1 MKFTVKDLVN
11 ASLFSVLIVVFYWC
25 AGMLGFIPV
34 TMPAIPFICG
44 FVAGPAFMLYSTKI
58 DKFGMMLI
66 LGIIVSLVFGLT
78 GHGVYVIPGTVLLA
92 LIGEWILKMG
102 GYKSINHARWAY
114 TVFVL
119 FAAFN
124 LLPMFIAREAYV
136 KHLLAGGYPQD
147 FIDKMFAV
155 LPQWSLLPITLFGAL
170 GGYLGA
176 TFGISI
182 LKKHFEKANMA

>member
-66 LGIIVSLVFGLT
+66 L
-78 GHGVYVIPGTVLLA
+78 
-92 LIGEWILKMG
+92 
-102 GYKSINHARWAY
+102 
-114 TVFVL
+114 
-119 FAAFN
+119 
-124 LLPMFIAREAYV
+124 
-136 KHLLAGGYPQD
+136 
-147 FIDKMFAV
+147 
-155 LPQWSLLPITLFGAL
+155 
-170 GGYLGA
+170 
-176 TFGISI
+176 
-182 LKKHFEKANMA
+182 

>member
-44 FVAGPAFMLYSTKI
+44 FVAGPVFMLYSTKI

-66 LGIIVSLVFGLT
+66 LGIIVSLVFALT

-92 LIGEWILKMG
+92 FAGEWILKMG

-119 FAAFN
+119 FSAFN
-124 LLPMFIAREAYV
+124 LLPMFIARETYAKRLV
-136 KHLLAGGYPQD
+136 AGGYSQD
-147 FIDKMFAV
+147 FIDSMFAV
-155 LPQWSLLPITLFGAL
+155 LPQ
-170 GGYLGA
+170 
-176 TFGISI
+176 
-182 LKKHFEKANMA
+182 

>member
-44 FVAGPAFMLYSTKI
+44 FVAGPVFMLYSTKI

-66 LGIIVSLVFGLT
+66 LGIIVSLVFALT

-92 LIGEWILKMG
+92 FAGEWILKMG

-119 FAAFN
+119 FSAFN
-124 LLPMFIAREAYV
+124 LLPMFIAIEAYA
-136 KHLLAGGYPQD
+136 KRLLAGVYSHD
-147 FIDKMFAV
+147 FIDSMFAV
-155 LPQWSLLPITLFGAL
+155 LPHWSLLPVILFGAL

>member
-44 FVAGPAFMLYSTKI
+44 FVAGPVFMLYSTKI

-66 LGIIVSLVFGLT
+66 LGIIVSLVFALT
-78 GHGVYVIPGTVLLA
+78 GLGVYVIPGTVLLA
-92 LIGEWILKMG
+92 FAGEWILKMG

-119 FAAFN
+119 FSAFN
-124 LLPMFIAREAYV
+124 LLPMFIAREAYA
-136 KHLLAGGYPQD
+136 KRLKPPPKTHQ
-147 FIDKMFAV
+147 KKQTMFAV
-155 LPQWSLLPITLFGAL
+155 LPHWSLLPVILVGAL